1 MASRYALEALCILA
15 LSSILLA
22 PRSNAQAQNG
32 MNLMPWPS
40 SVEKGSG
47 SLRVDSTFTVAL
59 TGYTE
64 PRLDRAVRRFLG
76 QLHRQTA
83 LIVAGK
89 AADAAKA
96 TLVIHTDHASK
107 EIQELGEDES
117 YTLEVAPTG
126 AKLSAAN
133 PLGVLRGLQTFL
145 QLVDVTPEGFA
156 APSVTIRD
164 TPRFAWRGLMIDA
177 SRHFIP
183 LDVLKRNL
191 DGMEAVKLNV
201 FHWHLSEN
209 QGFRIES
216 KRFPKLQELGS
227 DGMFYTQ
234 DQVRDLIEYARDRG
248 IRVVPEFDMPGH
260 STAWFVGYPELASA
274 PGPYEIERK
283 WGIFDP
289 AMNPT
294 DENVYKFLDEFI
306 GEMAKLFPDH
316 YFHIGGDEVNGKQW
330 EANAKIQEFMK
341 QHGIK
346 SNEEL
351 QAYFSQRVQKIV
363 TKHGKAV
370 IGWDEVLVPGVP
382 KDIVIQS
389 WRGQESLA
397 KAAKEG
403 YRGILSN
410 GYYLDLGWSAAR
422 HYAVDPMSGAA
433 ADLTAEEKKSILGGE
448 ACMWSEYVDP
458 ENIDSRI
465 WPRSAAIAER
475 FWSPQTMTDTAS
487 MYARM
492 EDVSEKLEWLGLTHR
507 TYYRK
512 MLQRIAGPATP
523 EEFAALK
530 TLADVV
536 EPVKDY
542 TRERTAPAEPTSLTP
557 MNRIVDAVPLESD
570 AARHF
575 SEIVD
580 QFVSSSCRDPKV
592 QSRLQE
598 QFQIWSRNDAAFQS
612 LAARSF
618 LANEGAATSR
628 DLSALGDIGLSVL
641 AQLTKGEPPSETWKA
656 QQTQTIQGAMKPK
669 AQLLLI
675 PSTATQKLVDAVSA
689 GGACASPAKP

>member
-1 MASRYALEALCILA
+1 MRKVGIVPGAVLLA
-15 LSSILLA
+15 LLA
-22 PRSNAQAQNG
+22 APGSRGQMEKQL
-32 MNLMPWPS
+32 NLMPWPS
-40 SVEKGSG
+40 SVQEGSG
-47 SLRVDSTFTVAL
+47 SLRVDASFTVAL

-64 PRLDRAVRRFLG
+64 PRLDRAVQRFLG

-83 LIVAGK
+83 LLLATK
-89 AADAAKA
+89 ASGAAKA
-96 TLVIHTDHASK
+96 TLVIHTDRASK
-107 EIQELGEDES
+107 PVQELGEDES
-117 YTLEVAPTG
+117 YSLEVTPAG
-126 AKLSAAN
+126 AKLSAGN
-133 PLGVLRGLQTFL
+133 PLGILRGLQTFL
-145 QLVDVTPEGFA
+145 QLVDVTPDGFA
-156 APSVTIRD
+156 APAVTIKD
-164 TPRFAWRGLMIDA
+164 QPRFAWRGLMIDV

-183 LDVLKRNL
+183 LEVLKRNL

-216 KRFPKLQELGS
+216 KKFPKLQELGS

-234 DQVRDLIEYARDRG
+234 EEVRGLIEYARDRG

-274 PGPYEIERK
+274 PGPYLIERK

-294 DENVYKFLDEFI
+294 DEKVYKFLDEFI
-306 GEMAKLFPDH
+306 GEMTKLFPDH

-330 EANAKIQEFMK
+330 NANPEIQAYMK
-341 QHGIK
+341 EHGIK

-397 KAAKEG
+397 KAAQEG

-410 GYYLDLGWSAAR
+410 GYYLDLGWSGAR

-433 ADLTAEEKKSILGGE
+433 ANLTPEQKQSILGGE
-448 ACMWSEYVDP
+448 ACMWSEYVNAG
-458 ENIDSRI
+458 NIDSRV
-465 WPRSAAIAER
+465 WPRTAAIAER
-475 FWSPQTMTDTAS
+475 LWSPQSVTDTAS

-492 EDVSEKLEWLGLTHR
+492 EDVSQKLEWLGLTHR

-530 TLADVV
+530 TLADAV
-536 EPVKDY
+536 EPVKNY
-542 TRERTAPAEPTSLTP
+542 TRERTAPAEPTSQTP
-557 MNRIVDAVPLESD
+557 LNRIVDAVPLESD
-570 AARHF
+570 TARHF
-575 SEIVD
+575 HELVG
-580 QFVSSSCRDPKV
+580 QFVAASCRDP
-592 QSRLQE
+592 RLQARLGR
-598 QFQIWSRNDAAFQS
+598 QFRLWSDNDAAFQS
-612 LAARSF
+612 LAKRSF
-618 LANEGAATSR
+618 LAREGAARSQ
-628 DLSALGDIGLSVL
+628 DLSALGDIGLAAL
-641 AQLTKGEPPSETWKA
+641 ATLSKGEPQTEAWKTQETQAIEGMTK
-656 QQTQTIQGAMKPK
+656 QK

-675 PSTATQKLVDAVSA
+675 PTAAVQDLVNAVSQ
-689 GGACASPAKP
+689 GGGCSVAPKV